1 MVVSMTFSMMIS
13 FDDEGRGSGGLRQLR
28 VPADERRAFK
38 VLDAGE
44 AGDANIAPARLALRA
59 AGAGVEVDPDVRLD
73 GREIFAGLRVAI
85 VGETNAAPAGRD
97 PEIVAELDAARRSKE
112 HTYEPQSLIRI

>member
-1 MVVSMTFSMMIS
+1 MRRPSPSYSLTMVVSMNFSMMIS

-44 AGDANIAPARLALRA
+44 AGDANIGTARMALRA
-59 AGAGVEVDPDVRLD
+59 AGAVVAVEHEVRLD
-73 GREIFAGLRVAI
+73 GRAIFDGLTVDI
-85 VGETNAAPAGRD
+85 VGD
-97 PEIVAELDAARRSKE
+97 KK
-112 HTYEPQSLIRI
+112 